1 MKIFLAGAGGA
12 LGRRL
17 VPLLV
22 GAGHEVV
29 GTSRSEEG
37 AARVRALGARGVVV
51 DALDADRLRDAV
63 TAAAPEAVL
72 HQLTDLSAA
81 DGAAN
86 SRLRRQGT
94 RHLVDAA
101 RAAGVRRIVAQSISW
116 AYVGGEAPADE
127 GEPLDLGAPMPR
139 GSMVG
144 AVAELER
151 ISAELPEAV
160 VLRNGLLYGPGT
172 WYAPGGPVAAALRG
186 EQGGPYLAGLTPD
199 AGVSSFVHVDD
210 AAAAV
215 LAALEWPAGPVNIV
229 DDEPAPATAWLPVL
243 AAALAAPAPAPA
255 PSPSP
260 PSAAEGGEPAE
271 AAGWAR
277 GASNSL
283 ARTRGWTP
291 ERPSWRTGFAD
302 QLD

>member
-12 LGRRL
+12 IGRRL

-22 GAGHEVV
+22 GSGHEVV
-29 GTSRSEEG
+29 GTSRREEG
-37 AARVRALGARGVVV
+37 AERVRALGARSVVV
-51 DALDADRLRDAV
+51 DALDADGLRDAV
-63 TAAAPEAVL
+63 VAAAPDAVL

-86 SRLRRQGT
+86 SRLRREGT
-94 RHLVDAA
+94 RNLVDAA
-101 RAAGVRRIVAQSISW
+101 AAAGVRRIVAQSISW
-116 AYVGGEAPADE
+116 VYAGGDAPATE
-127 GEPLDLGAPMPR
+127 REPLDLDVPPSPTEGREVPPSPR
-139 GSMVG
+139 AGMVG

-160 VLRNGLLYGPGT
+160 FLRNGLLYGPGT

-186 EQGGPYLAGLTPD
+186 EEGGPYLAGLTAN

-215 LAALEWPAGPVNIV
+215 LAALEWPAGPVNIT
-229 DDEPAPATAWLPVL
+229 DDEPAPAAVWLPVL
-243 AAALAAPAPAPA
+243 AAALDAPAPPLSDAKPA
-255 PSPSP
+255 PW
-260 PSAAEGGEPAE
+260 E
-271 AAGWAR
+271 R
-277 GASNSL
+277 GASNAL
-283 ARTRGWTP
+283 ARSRGWAP
-291 ERPSWRTGFAD
+291 RRPSWRTGFAD

>member
-12 LGRRL
+12 IGRRL

-22 GAGHEVV
+22 GSGHEVV
-29 GTSRSEEG
+29 GTSRSREG
-37 AARVRALGARGVVV
+37 AERVRALGAQGVVA
-51 DALDADRLRDAV
+51 DALDADRLRDLMV
-63 TAAAPEAVL
+63 AAAPDTVL

-86 SRLRRQGT
+86 SRLRRAGT
-94 RHLVDAA
+94 RNLVDAA
-101 RAAGVRRIVAQSISW
+101 KAAGVRRIVAQSISW
-116 AYVGGEAPADE
+116 VYAGGDGPAAE
-127 GEPLDLGAPMPR
+127 REPLDLDAPAPR
-139 GSMVG
+139 DGMVG

-151 ISAELPEAV
+151 IAAELPEAV

-186 EQGGPYLAGLTPD
+186 EESGPYLAGLTAH

-215 LAALEWPAGPVNIV
+215 LAALAWPSGPVNIT
-229 DDEPAPATAWLPVL
+229 DNEPAPAAAWLPVL
-243 AAALAAPAPAPA
+243 AAALGAPAPPFSDAKPA
-255 PSPSP
+255 PW
-260 PSAAEGGEPAE
+260 E
-271 AAGWAR
+271 R
-277 GASNSL
+277 GASNEL
-283 ARTRGWTP
+283 ARSRGWAP
-291 ERPSWRTGFAD
+291 RRPSWRTGFAD